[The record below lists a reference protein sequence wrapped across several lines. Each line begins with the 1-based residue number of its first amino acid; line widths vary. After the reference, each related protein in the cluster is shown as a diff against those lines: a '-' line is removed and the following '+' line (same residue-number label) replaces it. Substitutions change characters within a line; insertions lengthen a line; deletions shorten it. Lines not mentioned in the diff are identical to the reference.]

1 MAENVTIGI
10 GGYPFVCIPLAQ
22 ADFSDVAAIYV
33 ILCVDQDDTWT
44 VLDVGQSGQVGNRID
59 DHDRKGCWERNC
71 PNRNIWVCVYCMPSS
86 QYTKQQ
92 REQLESALRTQLSPK
107 CGKR

>member
-1 MAENVTIGI
+1 MATNRTIC
-10 GGYPFVCIPLAQ
+10 GYPFACVPLAQ

-33 ILCVDQDDTWT
+33 ILCVDQGGAPT
-44 VLDVGQSGQVGNRID
+44 VLDVGQSGQVGSRID
-59 DHDRKGCWERNC
+59 DHDRKACWVRNC
-71 PNRNIWVCVYCMPSS
+71 PNGNIWVCIHRTPSS

-92 REQLESALRTQLSPK
+92 REQIESTLRAQLNPK